1 MLMKLKDKAALIT
14 GASMGIGAAIA
25 KLFAKEGC
33 KVVIS
38 DIEKAAGLA
47 TQKEIE
53 NQGGQCL
60 FLECDVSNA
69 ASVKKM
75 SQEAL
80 AFCGNLHIL
89 VNNAAI
95 WRPGSVTELTEELW
109 DQVIDTNLKSIFLVS
124 REIIPAIQKSSGGSI
139 INIASVAGLVGGRES
154 SAYNASKGGVV
165 NLTRAMALDYA
176 SDHIRVNCICPGL
189 IKSAQGDMVVAYYAP
204 GQDPEPAMASWQP
217 LSKMGMPQDV
227 ARAALYFASDDSDF
241 ATGSIFVIDGGLTAE

>member
-1 MLMKLKDKAALIT
+1 MKLENKSALIT
-14 GASMGIGAAIA
+14 GAAMGIGAATA

-33 KVVIS
+33 KVVIA
-38 DIEKAAGLA
+38 DIDKAAGLA
-47 TQKEIE
+47 IQNEIE

-60 FLECDVSNA
+60 FVECDVSKA
-69 ASVKKM
+69 TSVKKM
-75 SQEAL
+75 AQQAL
-80 AFCGNLHIL
+80 AFCGNLHVL

-124 REIIPAIQKSSGGSI
+124 REAIPAIQKSNGGSI

-176 SDHIRVNCICPGL
+176 SDRIRVNCICPGL
-189 IKSAQGDMVVAYYAP
+189 IKSAQGDMVVSYYAQD
-204 GQDPEPAMASWQP
+204 QDPEQAMASWQP
-217 LSKMGMPQDV
+217 LSKMGMPRDV
-227 ARAALYFASDDSDF
+227 ARAALYFASDDSEF